1 MWRIDGLRGNGGWRA
16 ARAGNFLDGSA
27 YYYTTYRCADGGWVA
42 VGAIEPAFRRALFA
56 GLGLSDAAESLM
68 QARDDDPAVREKLA
82 AIFARHP
89 RAHWQQEFEHSDAC
103 VSPVLA
109 IDEEIGRAHSELQS
123 LMRNSYA
130 VFCL

>member
-82 AIFARHP
+82 SVLAPPP
-89 RAHWQQEFEHSDAC
+89 RAPWPQ
-103 VSPVLA
+103 
-109 IDEEIGRAHSELQS
+109 
-123 LMRNSYA
+123 
-130 VFCL
+130 VFANRDRKNVG